1 VPPRCCE
8 PDYDALFDERA
19 ARRELAA
26 YQRNGPTGTTRR
38 LIEAIRLEGVVG
50 ASVLDIGGG
59 VGIIGAE
66 LLGCGA
72 STMTDVDASHAYAA
86 TARAELERRGFGDR
100 ISVRHGD
107 FVRLAGDT
115 APADIVT
122 LDRVVCCYGD
132 WATLIDRSTERAHRL
147 IGLVYP
153 NDRWWMRLV
162 VGTGNLVIRL
172 FRQQFR
178 FYIHPEREIDARI
191 RGGGFERHFRHRS
204 IGWQTVLYRR
214 VTD

>member
-1 VPPRCCE
+1 MPPRCCE
-8 PDYDALFDERA
+8 PDYDALFDDRA

-26 YQRNGPTGTTRR
+26 YQRNGPSGTTRR
-38 LIEAIRLEGVVG
+38 LIEAIRSEGVDG

-66 LLGCGA
+66 LLGAGA
-72 STMTDVDASHAYAA
+72 STLTDVDASRAYAA

-100 ISVRHGD
+100 ISVHHGD
-107 FVRLAGDT
+107 FVRIAGDI
-115 APADIVT
+115 APVDIVT

-132 WATLIDRSTERAHRL
+132 WATLVDRSTEHAQRL

-162 VGTGNLVIRL
+162 VDAGNLVMRL

-178 FYIHPEREIDARI
+178 FYVHPEREIDARI
-191 RGGGFERHFRHRS
+191 RGAGFERPFHHRS
-204 IGWQTVLYRR
+204 IGWQTAIYHRFP
-214 VTD
+214 D